1 MKNAR
6 MPRSILLALGLSLA
20 AASGLFAGTLTV
32 RPGVPDNGGS
42 ARYSGTHGLEV
53 DVANPNRNPA
63 FVQSSHPSAE
73 ATYRVRFYLNLRGL
87 TMTDGNEFDVFD
99 AYDGADPVPP
109 TVTGNP
115 ALRVVVRQV
124 SGAFRLSAFVRQN
137 NGGELEIPAP
147 PSLAPGWRAVE
158 LNWAKSTA
166 PGANNGR
173 LDLWVDGVAQPSLTG
188 VNNDTEVVNYARL
201 GAVNGIDAGTSGT
214 LKLDDFASQRSGY
227 IGLLSIFPDV
237 PTDFPFWSFIQGLYA
252 AEITGGCGGGLF
264 CPNSSVPRD
273 QMAVFL
279 VRAMHGPAF
288 NPPPATGV
296 FADVPPSYWAGNFIE
311 QLAADGISGGCGG
324 SPPSFCPSDL
334 VTRAQMAIFLLRG
347 KHGRNYQ
354 PPAATGT
361 VFADVPAN
369 AFGAAWIE
377 QLFSEGITGGCGN
390 GNYCP
395 GDPVSRG
402 QMAVFMTRTFSLP
415 VQQTGP

>member
-1 MKNAR
+1 

-20 AASGLFAGTLTV
+20 ASSGLFAGTLTV
-32 RPGVPDNGGS
+32 RPGVPANGGS
-42 ARYSGTHGLEV
+42 ARYSGTQGLEV
-53 DVANPNRNPA
+53 DVANPNRSPT

-73 ATYRVRFYLNLRGL
+73 ATYRVRFYVNLRNLAMAGGDEL
-87 TMTDGNEFDVFD
+87 DLFD
-99 AYDGADPVPP
+99 AYDGADPAPP
-109 TVTGNP
+109 TTTGN
-115 ALRVVVRQV
+115 AVLRVVVRQV
-124 SGAFRLSAFVRQN
+124 SGTLRLSAFVRQN
-137 NGGELEIPAP
+137 SGAELEIPTP
-147 PSLAPGWRAVE
+147 VTLAPGWRAIE
-158 LNWAKSTA
+158 LNWAKSAA

-173 LDLWVDGVAQPSLTG
+173 LDLWVDGVAQTGLTG
-188 VNNDTEVVNYARL
+188 INNDTEVVNYARM

-214 LKLDDFASQRSGY
+214 LRLDDFASQRSGY

-237 PTDFPFWSFIQGLYA
+237 PTDFPFWSYIQGLYA

-288 NPPPATGV
+288 NPPAATGV

-324 SPPSFCPSDL
+324 SPPSFCPTDP
-334 VTRAQMAIFLLRG
+334 VTRAQMAIFLLRA

-369 AFGAAWIE
+369 GFGAAWIE

-395 GDPVSRG
+395 GDAVSRG